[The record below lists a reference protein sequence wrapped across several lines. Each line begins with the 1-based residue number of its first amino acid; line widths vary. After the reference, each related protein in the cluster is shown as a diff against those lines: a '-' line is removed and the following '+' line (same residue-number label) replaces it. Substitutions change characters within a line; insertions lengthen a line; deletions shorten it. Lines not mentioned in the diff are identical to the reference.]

1 MIRTAVYT
9 ILFVLV
15 GITMLNCS
23 GFCYEQFT
31 WLSNRD
37 YIHLAVEERFAR
49 YGQLRQEYGSVENF
63 LSMHPDCCRTSGYS
77 TFMPHYFLNS
87 LLFLHRVHVIIEYPI
102 ESRGRQE
109 IYTAYILVT
118 KCGRASF
125 DLGMGRP
132 VSSGEDL

>member
-1 MIRTAVYT
+1 
-9 ILFVLV
+9 
-15 GITMLNCS
+15 MLNCS
-23 GFCYEQFT
+23 GFCYEKFT

-63 LSMHPDCCRTSGYS
+63 LSMHPDCCRIDYS
-77 TFMPHYFLNS
+77 SAFIEHFFINM
-87 LLFLHRVHVIIEYPI
+87 LLFRYRVHVIVNYPI
-102 ESRGRQE
+102 EFQDQRE

-118 KCGRASF
+118 NCGQASF

-132 VSSGEDL
+132 VSSDEDL